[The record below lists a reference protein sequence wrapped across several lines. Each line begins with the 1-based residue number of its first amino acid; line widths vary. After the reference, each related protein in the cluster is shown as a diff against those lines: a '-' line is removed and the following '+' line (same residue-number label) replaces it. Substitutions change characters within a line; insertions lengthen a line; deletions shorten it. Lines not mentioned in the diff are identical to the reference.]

1 MTMTSQD
8 YKPGAGPS
16 ESSHPSHP
24 SHPSQPSQPSQHGL
38 LGLRGLRPALGL
50 ALAWITSLTMGCQTD
65 ETAAI
70 PATQISSAAYLLAD
84 EPVDAVPVG
93 AARTSA
99 ADGQALTLVGYI
111 GGSDAPFVPGAAVFT
126 LVDPAVP
133 RCADPSDP
141 TPWTYCCQKEA
152 LKTNMATVQFV
163 DPAGEILYHDAK
175 PWLGIKEMDL
185 VMVQGTAKRDEA
197 GNLIL
202 LADKLYVKR

>member
-1 MTMTSQD
+1 MTIALQAHQHV
-8 YKPGAGPS
+8 AGPS
-16 ESSHPSHP
+16 ESSPKTI
-24 SHPSQPSQPSQHGL
+24 HGRWL
-38 LGLRGLRPALGL
+38 TALTL
-50 ALAWITSLTMGCQTD
+50 ALACVATLTTGCQTD
-65 ETAAI
+65 DTAAI
-70 PATQISSAAYLLAD
+70 PATQINSAAYLLAN
-84 EPVDAVPVG
+84 EPVDALPVG

-99 ADGQALTLVGYI
+99 ENGQALTLVGFI
-111 GGSDAPFVPGAAVFT
+111 GGSEAPFVPGAAVFT

-163 DPAGEILYHDAK
+163 DGSGEILYQDAK

-185 VMVQGTAKRDEA
+185 VMVKGTAKRDEA